1 MTFHSA
7 FLRAKAQTAP
17 MAFPRHL
24 KATEAPPHA
33 VHYGKVSSFT
43 PQDSSVSKILSV
55 QVTDAQAHGDRAWVT
70 SAGKCPDGMR
80 SHFSPSL
87 RHRGAS
93 LSDPKM
99 GFQGWKMVTPLL
111 LWSRSTHS
119 PTPLGEEEDRGD
131 ETPPLLTADP
141 SVQATCIGSSLGL
154 GQKLRYCP

>member
-17 MAFPRHL
+17 TAFPRHL
-24 KATEAPPHA
+24 KATEVPPRA

-55 QVTDAQAHGDRAWVT
+55 QVTDAQAHGDRAWVI

-93 LSDPKM
+93 LSEDGLP
-99 GFQGWKMVTPLL
+99 GLERWSHTPAVVVPQY
-111 LWSRSTHS
+111 SFTY
-119 PTPLGEEEDRGD
+119 
-131 ETPPLLTADP
+131 P
-141 SVQATCIGSSLGL
+141 SG
-154 GQKLRYCP
+154 